1 MWEGERG
8 KGGRAELLESVAS
21 TDPEVSTMPAFPWF
35 GYEPI
40 HFPLIAYKSLG

>member
-21 TDPEVSTMPAFPWF
+21 TDPEVTMPTFPWF

-40 HFPLIAYKSLG
+40 HLPLIAYKSLG